1 MKRLW
6 LVAMLLMLSGCA
18 VGNKYDYRTSSI
30 TLPTQSTQASKVVLA
45 VNDERPYV
53 VNGKKPANFVG
64 LMRGGFGNPFDVNTV
79 SGKPLTE
86 DMAVAIEKALG
97 KSGYQVVNVETSAD
111 NQVLVNAAA
120 ANGASRIILLDV
132 KEWKSDVMMSI
143 TLHCD
148 IELTILDRQGTVLAK
163 NQMKFDEGIG
173 GAQIGAT
180 KNSQAVTAEFA
191 KRIGYLFNKE
201 EVRSALP

>member
-1 MKRLW
+1 MKKLW
-6 LVAMLLMLSGCA
+6 LVVMLLMLSGCA

-30 TLPTQSTQASKVVLA
+30 TLPTQSAQQSKVVLA

-86 DMAVAIEKALG
+86 DMSVAIEKALA
-97 KSGYQVVNVETSAD
+97 KSGYQVVNVESTAD

-120 ANGASRIILLDV
+120 ANGASRIILLNI

-148 IELTILDRQGTVLAK
+148 IELTILDQQGTVLAK

-173 GAQIGAT
+173 GAQIGAA